1 MKSDNPEAYEGQPG
15 IAAAALSGLCP
26 RCGARSLFDGPVRF
40 AAKCR
45 DCKLEFSRFNVGD
58 GPAAILILL
67 IGGLVAG
74 LAIWLQLAF
83 DPPYWLQAAI
93 WVPVTLGKR
102 DSLASPDFLRY
113 RGRCGKLFAYD
124 RSSPIRAFADRVS
137 PRWSY
142 PGGTF

>member
-1 MKSDNPEAYEGQPG
+1 MDSDSSDMVKGQPG

-40 AAKCR
+40 APKCR
-45 DCKLEFSRFNVGD
+45 DCELEFSRFNVGD

-93 WVPVTLGKR
+93 WVPVTLALVIGGLRVSKAAL
-102 DSLASPDFLRY
+102 LASEFRNRSGEGRLR
-113 RGRCGKLFAYD
+113 K
-124 RSSPIRAFADRVS
+124 
-137 PRWSY
+137 
-142 PGGTF
+142 

>member
-1 MKSDNPEAYEGQPG
+1 MESDRPDMVQGQPS

-93 WVPVTLGKR
+93 WAPVTLALVIGGLRISKAAL
-102 DSLASPDFLRY
+102 LASEFRNRSGEGRLR
-113 RGRCGKLFAYD
+113 K
-124 RSSPIRAFADRVS
+124 
-137 PRWSY
+137 
-142 PGGTF
+142 